1 MGLFLLALFIL
12 WALAELAA
20 LSAVAGA
27 VGIFD
32 ALAILLLI
40 SVAGAFLTKRAGFGA
55 AQRVRGA
62 QAEGRLPSNE
72 LTEGLL
78 IFVAGVL
85 LVVPGFVSGALGLL
99 LLLPPVRVGAR
110 LLVVRR
116 FRGYGDMVVVRTQDR
131 SRTEARDVLDAE
143 SWEDPPDDPPGHSE
157 IEAPR

>member
-27 VGIFD
+27 VGILD

-55 AQRVRGA
+55 ARRVRRA

-72 LTEGLL
+72 LIDGLL

-99 LLLPPVRVGAR
+99 LLLPPVRIGTR

-116 FRGYGDMVVVRTQDR
+116 FRGYGEMVVVRTRDGR
-131 SRTEARDVLDAE
+131 RTGASEVLDAE
-143 SWEDPPDDPPGHSE
+143 SWEDPPEAPGQSE